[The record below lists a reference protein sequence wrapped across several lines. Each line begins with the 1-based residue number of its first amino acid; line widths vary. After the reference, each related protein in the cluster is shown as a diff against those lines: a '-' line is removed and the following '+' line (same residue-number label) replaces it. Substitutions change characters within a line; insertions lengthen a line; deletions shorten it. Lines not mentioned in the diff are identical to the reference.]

1 MIIEMKSDKCFG
13 QILKVMLCVSII
25 FNFQF
30 SIFNFANAQKYA
42 CVNSDYILRSIPE
55 YSNAQKRLDKY
66 VEDWQRELSDKMSEL
81 EALRVGF
88 EQESYLLPD
97 NLKKRRQ
104 DEIKSKEQEIKDL
117 QQQRFGAGGD
127 LDKKRAELLK
137 PVQDR
142 VFATIERVA
151 QEKNYAFV
159 FDKSGSPAVL
169 FANKKYDISDEVLE
183 LLGFKPGMSS
193 APEGAEESK
202 KKPVNPEMRQR
213 NGADRMMKRDFN
225 DKDLQKNKRNE
236 TKQK

>member
-1 MIIEMKSDKCFG
+1 MGIEKNIGKV
-13 QILKVMLCVSII
+13 LKVAFFASLFLFFTFHFSLCE
-25 FNFQF
+25 
-30 SIFNFANAQKYA
+30 AQKYA
-42 CVNSDYILRSIPE
+42 CVNTDYVLRSIPE

-66 VEDWQRELSDKMSEL
+66 VEDWQKELSDKMSEL
-81 EALRVGF
+81 ETMRAEL

-104 DEIKSKEQEIKDL
+104 EEIKSKEQEVKDL
-117 QQQRFGAGGD
+117 QQQRFGPGGD
-127 LDKKRAELLK
+127 LEKKRAELLK

-142 VFATIERVA
+142 VFSTIERVA

-193 APEGAEESK
+193 APEGADESK
-202 KKPVNPEMRQR
+202 KKLPTNPEMRSRDNERIPRDAMGQNSQR
-213 NGADRMMKRDFN
+213 S
-225 DKDLQKNKRNE
+225 KRNE
-236 TKQK
+236 IK